1 MYYPLIS
8 SMNKVGV
15 PSYPSSLKLFIDAG
29 NPLSYSGS
37 GTTVIDLIGTQNG
50 TLINGVGYS
59 SSNGGYFTFD
69 GTNDYIDFG
78 TNTAIQPVSTATY
91 SCWAKINGQGT
102 LWSFS
107 NYTISR
113 GGILTWMD
121 GNGLRSLLS
130 NSITSALQA
139 VQFSDTT
146 TLWKYITLAFDGTT
160 VKTYINTDVLEYRN
174 LKVSYLDLFNEFMLL
189 NDDLTISDS
198 MLYNGDM
205 SFSLGTKYWNMIK
218 YFKYLNLLD
227 TKTEEIKVEV
237 RHRLPNSQR
246 EFGKKTIYYKNE
258 EFVQNYILIK
268 EDNLDEQYK
277 ISFDGKFISYCR
289 I

>member
-160 VKTYINTDVLEYRN
+160 VKTYINGVLKTTATQTVIPNNGLFKFLLCNTNGEDYVINANVSQMKIYNEMRSDSQIITDY
-174 LKVSYLDLFNEFMLL
+174 NEFKAR
-189 NDDLTISDS
+189 
-198 MLYNGDM
+198 YG
-205 SFSLGTKYWNMIK
+205 Y
-218 YFKYLNLLD
+218 
-227 TKTEEIKVEV
+227 
-237 RHRLPNSQR
+237 
-246 EFGKKTIYYKNE
+246 
-258 EFVQNYILIK
+258 
-268 EDNLDEQYK
+268 
-277 ISFDGKFISYCR
+277 
-289 I
+289 